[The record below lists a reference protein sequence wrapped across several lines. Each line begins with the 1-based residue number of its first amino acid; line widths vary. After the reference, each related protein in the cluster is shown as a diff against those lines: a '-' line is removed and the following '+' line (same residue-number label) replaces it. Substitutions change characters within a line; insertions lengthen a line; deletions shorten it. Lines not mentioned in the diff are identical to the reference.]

1 MSSYLYFNAK
11 IAKRLIGLT
20 HTHKKGLAH
29 TYTLTLGL
37 AKRMLDLA
45 KRMPDALYTMTLPM
59 KMEKDYWTIYMQ
71 ESRLHIP

>member
-1 MSSYLYFNAK
+1 MCSYLYFNAK
-11 IAKRLIGLT
+11 LGKRLIDLT

-29 TYTLTLGL
+29 TYTLTLG
-37 AKRMLDLA
+37 LA